1 MTAPDALDALP
12 DVARLTVHAGQVLVY
27 PRHTPP
33 GVFVVSSGSLCRF
46 GEGTVPAP
54 GCGRRFDAAG
64 GRFAVPAPEELGAPA
79 ATGVLAETDV
89 ELLFIP
95 RSVVIEGT
103 AVADALAA
111 AGVTVV
117 RLGETGPGGGV
128 AVTRGRAR

>member
-1 MTAPDALDALP
+1 MPASDALAALP

-33 GVFVVSSGSLCRF
+33 GIFVVQRGALCRF
-46 GEGTVPAP
+46 AEGTLPAA
-54 GCGRRFDAAG
+54 GCGQRFDAAD

-79 ATGVLAETDV
+79 AAGVLAETDV

-95 RSVVIEGT
+95 RSVVLEGP
-103 AVADALAA
+103 AVAAALAA

-117 RLGETGPGGGV
+117 GLGRLGPGGNE
-128 AVTRGRAR
+128 AATRRRAR